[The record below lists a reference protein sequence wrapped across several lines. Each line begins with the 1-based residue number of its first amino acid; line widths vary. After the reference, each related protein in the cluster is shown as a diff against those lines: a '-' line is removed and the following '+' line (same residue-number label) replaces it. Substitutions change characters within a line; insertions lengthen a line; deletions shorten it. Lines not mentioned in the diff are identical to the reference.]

1 MNHVPHRS
9 FMDWVQ
15 SNILPII
22 LLLSFT
28 APLSAETVIPQPS
41 KIASS
46 VQQLVDRLST
56 MAQPAEPTARVA
68 APDLSKAS
76 NELLHVDKSGR
87 IELLFHALKEV
98 GEREEQDLTKLGAEI
113 VVKVV
118 SPGMIQAWIPHD
130 KVDEAAALPWVAAVT
145 PPGYSEPDVGSVE
158 TEGVQLHRA
167 DVAQGQS
174 VNGNGMR
181 VGVISDGVANL
192 AAAQASGD
200 LPATVTNLSTGS
212 GDEGTAMLE
221 IVHDM
226 APGALLWFHT
236 TGNSVATHITAL
248 NNLVTAGVNIITED
262 IPFDDQPAFQQGA
275 AANRAEQIATGGI
288 AVHSSAGNQALRHAA
303 RVPAVGT
310 GQGPDGNAGPFTSCG
325 GFSPTNAVDLNP
337 AAAVVDTTFDVTLSA
352 GTPAQPARHSF
363 TLQWSEPRA
372 IFPTAGAGG
381 FTNLDLYVMAA
392 DGTTCLGRSTNGQ
405 GNGAG
410 DTIEQV
416 SINNTGA
423 ARVAKIVVN
432 VAGNQGAQA
441 TPRIDLRWRGTDT
454 RFPIDAAVRD
464 GSLNPDSNYTGLA
477 TSAAAVNAVSGAVE
491 GFSSGGPVYLGL
503 TTVCPGAYPCAGAS
517 QAGPGVATSPGP
529 NWAAADGGL
538 TSGAGGF
545 GGGTCPPVNPGDQCR
560 FFGTSAAAPHAAA
573 CDALARDIFGATAG
587 VAAIKTR
594 LASNAV
600 DIAPAGTDNVT
611 GAGQLDCFAALE
623 PPVARCQNR
632 TVPTDASI
640 CTASNV
646 SVDNG
651 SFDPTPGGSVALTQ
665 TPPNPY
671 PLGSTPVTLRAT
683 DLDGLFQTCSAQV
696 TVQDKEPPKLSNVPA
711 PIQKEQTALAGTPV
725 TVPLP
730 TAMDNCTTPVEV
742 TSDAPAV
749 FPLGTTTV
757 TFTATDTAG
766 NTTQAQTTVTI
777 VDTTPPNINSA
788 VANPPTLWPPNHKM
802 VPTMVAVSVTD
813 ICDAAPACE
822 IIQVTSNEPVNGLGD
837 GNTAPDWKI
846 TGKLTVDL
854 RAERAGT
861 GSGRVYTITVRCT
874 DASGNSATK
883 NATVSVPHNR

>member
-1 MNHVPHRS
+1 MRHVRHRLIRDLGYSTLIPLIIS
-9 FMDWVQ
+9 FSV
-15 SNILPII
+15 S
-22 LLLSFT
+22 
-28 APLSAETVIPQPS
+28 APLNAETATPQPS
-41 KIASS
+41 PIASS
-46 VQQLVDRLST
+46 VRQLVDDLSA
-56 MAQPAEPTARVA
+56 MAPSRIRVA
-68 APDLSKAS
+68 TDLSQAS

-87 IELLFHALKEV
+87 IELLLHSSKDI
-98 GEREEQDLTKLGAEI
+98 GESEEQDLSELGAEV
-113 VVKVV
+113 VVKVT

-130 KVDEAAALPWVAAVT
+130 KVDVAAALPWVVAVT
-145 PPGYSEPDVGSVE
+145 PPGYSQPDVGSVE

-167 DVAQGQS
+167 DDAQSQG
-174 VNGNGMR
+174 VNGNGVS

-192 AAAQASGD
+192 ATAQASGD

-236 TGNSVATHITAL
+236 TGGCVAAHIIAL

-275 AANRAEQIATGGI
+275 AANRAEQIAAGGI

-303 RVPAVGT
+303 RVLAVGT
-310 GQGPDGNAGPFTSCG
+310 GQGPDGNAGPFNNCG

-337 AAAVVDTTFDVTLSA
+337 DPAVVDTTFDVTLSA
-352 GTPAQPARHSF
+352 GTPAQPAGHSF

-372 IFPTAGAGG
+372 IFPTPGAGG

-392 DGTTCLGRSTNGQ
+392 DGTTCLGLSTAGQ
-405 GNGAG
+405 GDGAG

-416 SINNTGA
+416 SINNTGS

-432 VAGNQGAQA
+432 VAGQQGAQA
-441 TPRIDLRWRGTDT
+441 TPLIDLRWRGTDT

-503 TTVCPGAYPCAGAS
+503 TTVCPGAYPCPATS
-517 QAGPGVATSPGP
+517 IAGPGVSTSPGP

-545 GGGTCPPVNPGDQCR
+545 GAGTCPPVNLGDQCR
-560 FFGTSAAAPHAAA
+560 FFGTSASAPHAAA
-573 CDALARDIFGATAG
+573 CDALARDIFGAMATVG
-587 VAAIKTR
+587 VINAQ
-594 LASNAV
+594 LVNYAV
-600 DIAPAGTDNVT
+600 DIALPGTDNVT

-632 TVPTDASI
+632 TVPTDPGI
-640 CTASNV
+640 CQASNV

-651 SFDPTPGGSVALTQ
+651 SFDPSGGALTLTQ
-665 TPPNPY
+665 TPANPY
-671 PLGSTPVTLRAT
+671 PLGITSVILRAT
-683 DLDGLFQTCSAQV
+683 DQDGLFQTCSALV
-696 TVQDKEPPKLSNVPA
+696 TVEDKEPPTLSNVPA
-711 PIQKEQTALAGTPV
+711 PIQAEQTALAGTPV

-730 TAMDNCTTPVEV
+730 TATDNCTTPVNV
-742 TSDAPAV
+742 ISDAPPV
-749 FPLGTTTV
+749 FPLGTTAV
-757 TFTATDTAG
+757 TFTATDDAG

-777 VDTTPPNINSA
+777 VDTTPPNIDSV
-788 VANPPTLWPPNHKM
+788 VANPPALWPPNHKM
-802 VPTMVAVSVTD
+802 VPTTVTVSVTD
-813 ICDAAPACE
+813 ICDAAPNCM
-822 IIQVTSNEPVNGLGD
+822 IVNVTSNEPVNGLGD
-837 GNTAPDWKI
+837 GDTAPDWTI
-846 TGKLTVDL
+846 TSDLNLQL
-854 RAERAGT
+854 RAERSGT
-861 GSGRVYTITVRCT
+861 GSGRIYTISVQCT
-874 DASGNSATK
+874 DASGNSSTK
-883 NATVSVPHNR
+883 DVTVSVAHNQ